1 MKLLR
6 ENILDPSPELKL
18 SNYGHVRDT
27 NIKLSI
33 PPDYSLYDKKDE
45 NEIRIKNLMKN
56 IPYLKLNKKWKVRI
70 LPTSEFLIRFD
81 IKNKNKNKII
91 HIVSDGKYWI
101 ITNRKKI
108 KKINIRF
115 SNILI
120 NEIDL
125 FMKDI

>member
-6 ENILDPSPELKL
+6 ENILDPLPELKI
-18 SNYGHVRDT
+18 SNYGTVRDT

-33 PPDYSLYDKKDE
+33 PPDFSLYDRKDE
-45 NEIRIKNLMKN
+45 NRIYYN
-56 IPYLKLNKKWKVRI
+56 IPYLKLNKKWKIRI
-70 LPTSEFLIRFD
+70 LPTSEFLISFD
-81 IKNKNKNKII
+81 IKNKKRII
-91 HIVSDGKYWI
+91 HVVSDGKYWI

-108 KKINIRF
+108 KKINIRW